1 MWREAVTKAFN
12 AAQLAMAFYILESS
26 IAWDKS
32 IMKVSNSELPQG
44 VLNVCQGVPKGF
56 HTGPNASE
64 VTWGSF
70 LRPLIILGGP

>member
-32 IMKVSNSELPQG
+32 IMKVSTS
-44 VLNVCQGVPKGF
+44 VLSNVAK
-56 HTGPNASE
+56 
-64 VTWGSF
+64 
-70 LRPLIILGGP
+70 